1 MKFKLKNQRIMERI
15 INNLTAYIWLALFIV
30 ALFGIIFKGAWWH
43 LWTAGLCWIMFRAMY
58 IPKDKDNNQ

>member
-1 MKFKLKNQRIMERI
+1 MERI

-43 LWTAGLCWIMFRAMY
+43 LWTAGLCWIVFRAMY
-58 IPKDKDNNQ
+58 IPKDNDNNQ